1 MLAFLSFFE
10 ELEVDE
16 QPTEEAQP
24 RRRPRM
30 PRRPGGGG
38 GGGRSGGGRTPGL
51 QRLLILAGVVLL
63 VAVIAIW
70 QIRSCQRDQEV
81 KSYKDFVGDS
91 NTIAKSSTDIG
102 KEFSGAMIKQGQT
115 PDALL
120 HDHRGS
126 EITEAAGRRCA
137 TPQRSTARA
146 RWAAC
151 SRTS

>member
-30 PRRPGGGG
+30 PRRPGGGS

-51 QRLLILAGVVLL
+51 QRLLVLAGVVLL

-81 KSYKDFVGDS
+81 KSYKDYVTDS
-91 NTIAKSSTDIG
+91 NTVAKSSTQIG
-102 KEFSGAMIKQGQT
+102 TEFSAAMIGAKSPDELLQTIEGEITKQQTAVRNAAALNGPGAMG
-115 PDALL
+115 
-120 HDHRGS
+120 
-126 EITEAAGRRCA
+126 
-137 TPQRSTARA
+137 
-146 RWAAC
+146 
-151 SRTS
+151 

>member
-30 PRRPGGGG
+30 PRRPGSGG

-63 VAVIAIW
+63 VAVVAIW

-81 KSYKDFVGDS
+81 KSYKDFVSDS
-91 NTIAKSSTDIG
+91 NTIAKVGMQNGMRSLRQD
-102 KEFSGAMIKQGQT
+102 GARQVLNGNT
-115 PDALL
+115 AVEEVL
-120 HDHRGS
+120 
-126 EITEAAGRRCA
+126 AATQAGDLE
-137 TPQRSTARA
+137 
-146 RWAAC
+146 
-151 SRTS
+151 